1 VYADGSLT
9 PESTGSRY
17 TELITHSLLNSSG
30 GGFDDRTLVSSGPI
44 LNHLGDAIGS
54 STSTTTLDH
63 SVNEGHLR
71 DFRTSDRS
79 DWRFDLATGTLV
91 PTQRVQV
98 DSHVIDVSLDLVHD
112 TTVQTQRAGSYTLDQ
127 RNHEFEGESESR
139 TREAIS
145 SGQNSTRTVTRT
157 TPHEGPGAGVTILV
171 VSGTDDVSHHDFA
184 WLQSHSG
191 VSTSEIHG
199 SDGYYRYQT
208 DTDDTLR
215 TTFDS
220 VHSVQRIDGSGDTRY
235 HGNRGLAGDG
245 WNSDWYEETPSGG
258 GIEVSQGSY
267 HLALTHDDDRPNAY
281 DVTVASGSAASVEL
295 PGPYRLPTNPQAN
308 TPPSGTLGPGGFSA
322 PEDPSEVADLQ
333 NQVAAAG
340 SSAAAA
346 NAAHNANFLMLA
358 QSPGNPETPGSPAS
372 EGSLQGSATMKD
384 YVQSQIGTPESAN
397 PAAIAAGA
405 AASVVAPSTEQPGF
419 FGRIKQLVFGS
430 GEPSQAA
437 LRAEEEL
444 RQRNREM
451 QLNSGFAAQRAAMGI
466 IHQEGMQRSLDG
478 IDTAGEYL
486 KGAVLTAVD
495 QTPVGLSL
503 AMREIY
509 TDGDIEGNE
518 TSRPLAVLRVIAN
531 RIPAVKFGGGLLARV
546 VNRVDDIG
554 DGGRAFAKGHVFAK
568 AQGSGFNSFSALK
581 RAIGPAGEG
590 RHWHHIVEQSKV
602 SQFGADA
609 IHHVDNV
616 ISVPAPVHHRITG
629 FYNSI
634 QDFTNGQTVRQW
646 LNGQSF
652 EFQRE
657 FGMDILRRF
666 NAL

>member
-1 VYADGSLT
+1 VY
-9 PESTGSRY
+9 
-17 TELITHSLLNSSG
+17 
-30 GGFDDRTLVSSGPI
+30 
-44 LNHLGDAIGS
+44 
-54 STSTTTLDH
+54 
-63 SVNEGHLR
+63 
-71 DFRTSDRS
+71 
-79 DWRFDLATGTLV
+79 
-91 PTQRVQV
+91 
-98 DSHVIDVSLDLVHD
+98 
-112 TTVQTQRAGSYTLDQ
+112 
-127 RNHEFEGESESR
+127 GE
-139 TREAIS
+139 
-145 SGQNSTRTVTRT
+145 
-157 TPHEGPGAGVTILV
+157 
-171 VSGTDDVSHHDFA
+171 
-184 WLQSHSG
+184 
-191 VSTSEIHG
+191 
-199 SDGYYRYQT
+199 
-208 DTDDTLR
+208 
-215 TTFDS
+215 
-220 VHSVQRIDGSGDTRY
+220 
-235 HGNRGLAGDG
+235 
-245 WNSDWYEETPSGG
+245 G

-554 DGGRAFAKGHVFAK
+554 DGGRAFAKGHAFAK
-568 AQGSGFNSFSALK
+568 APRRATGVRWGERIEYNSGTQTAMD
-581 RAIGPAGEG
+581 
-590 RHWHHIVEQSKV
+590 HIKD
-602 SQFGADA
+602 G
-609 IHHVDNV
+609 H
-616 ISVPAPVHHRITG
+616 
-629 FYNSI
+629 FYNSRPGSRSSRFLENNSTQGRVKELVYETFANGKHTMNSRGEYSI
-634 QDFTNGQTVRQW
+634 VHTFDDVIGTDTNGRKTKTIQIFLDELGNV
-646 LNGQSF
+646 
-652 EFQRE
+652 
-657 FGMDILRRF
+657 I
-666 NAL
+666 NAYPITRL